1 MKYKITEILLIIFLI
16 VGIIYFSA
24 FDLGFLL
31 GFRGG

>member
-1 MKYKITEILLIIFLI
+1 MKYKITEILLIVFLI
-16 VGIIYFSA
+16 VGIIYFST